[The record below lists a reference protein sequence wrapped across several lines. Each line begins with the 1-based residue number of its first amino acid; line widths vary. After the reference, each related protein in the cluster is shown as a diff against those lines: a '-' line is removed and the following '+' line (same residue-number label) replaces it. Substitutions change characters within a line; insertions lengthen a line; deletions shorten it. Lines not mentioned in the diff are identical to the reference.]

1 MEQQSNTNSQNET
14 GSSQNK
20 KKPSPAVIICIV
32 LLIVVAGLL
41 VVVIGVLNSKPEEEE
56 DLSGRG
62 TLATEDNVEDL
73 IAEVESNTDAAYTVS
88 MNIDWN
94 FEDGSSPSSNAY
106 VENDVSNSRTV
117 YFDLILADT
126 SEVVYSSPYI
136 PLGSKL
142 TDFALDKDLDA
153 GDYIAIVEYH
163 LVDDDHNEVSTVS
176 VTVTLHI
183 LN

>member
-1 MEQQSNTNSQNET
+1 MEQQSDANLQNET
-14 GSSQNK
+14 GDSKKS
-20 KKPSPAVIICIV
+20 KKPSPAIIICII
-32 LLIVVAGLL
+32 LLIVVIGLL
-41 VVVIGVLNSKPEEEE
+41 LVIFFLRKEPEEE
-56 DLSGRG
+56 DLGGRG

-73 IAEVESNTDAAYTVS
+73 IAEVERNTDAAYTVS

-94 FEDGSSPSSNAY
+94 FEDGTSSSSNAY
-106 VENDVSNSRTV
+106 VENDISNSRTV

-136 PLGSKL
+136 PLGSTL

-153 GDYIAIVEYH
+153 GDYLAIVEYH
-163 LVDDDHNEVSTVS
+163 LVDDEHNEISTVS

>member
-1 MEQQSNTNSQNET
+1 MEQQSGTNLQNEAYE
-14 GSSQNK
+14 SKKS
-20 KKPSPAVIICIV
+20 KKPSPAVIICFI
-32 LLIVVAGLL
+32 LLIVVVGLL
-41 VVVIGVLNSKPEEEE
+41 VVIWFLRQKPE
-56 DLSGRG
+56 DDDTSGRG

-94 FEDGSSPSSNAY
+94 FEDGTSPSSNAF

-136 PLGSKL
+136 PLGSTL

-153 GDYIAIVEYH
+153 GDYLAIVEYH
-163 LVDDDHNEVSTVS
+163 LVDDDHKEVSTVS